1 MTSLLNRNNWELYIK
16 IRFHIFY
23 RAMLCISA
31 AYAVMRCLSVRLSVC
46 HVRTLSKE
54 IIIFKMFSPSGSHT
68 ILDFPHQT
76 SWQYSDGTPLTG
88 ASNAAGVGK
97 NRDSRRI
104 SRYRID
110 DWCSAINNCDRPPY
124 TVYRTDRHA
133 SVNLCLSQ
141 PAWTTTTN
149 RREEKRIYLYAAV
162 NLKRK

>member
-88 ASNAAGVGK
+88 RQK
-97 NRDSRRI
+97 SRFSANI
-104 SRYRID
+104 SLSDR
-110 DWCSAINNCDRPPY
+110 WLVQCDQQLRLF
-124 TVYRTDRHA
+124 TVQFTAQTATHQWIY
-133 SVNLCLSQ
+133 LSQ

>member
-110 DWCSAINNCDRPPY
+110 DWCSAINNCDCSPYSLPHRPPRISESIY
-124 TVYRTDRHA
+124 HSQHGRPRRT
-133 SVNLCLSQ
+133 
-141 PAWTTTTN
+141 
-149 RREEKRIYLYAAV
+149 EEKRREFICTQ
-162 NLKRK
+162 R